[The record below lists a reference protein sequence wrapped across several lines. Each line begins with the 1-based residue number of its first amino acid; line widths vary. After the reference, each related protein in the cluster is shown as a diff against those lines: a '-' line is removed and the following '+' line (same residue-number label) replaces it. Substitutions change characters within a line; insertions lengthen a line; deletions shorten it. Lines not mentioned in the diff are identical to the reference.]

1 MSHPKTWR
9 FRCVCFV
16 ITAFVAL
23 LPARTAHG
31 QNTDVSR
38 LIHPEVAEKL
48 SLTDAQRAELQKIIQ
63 ERSTRAAAATDNSTK
78 KTITSEFDQKALQ
91 LLTEEQRKMFQTLE
105 PLKKLKFQFRD
116 MKWDEVLAW
125 FAQQQ
130 DLTLVMDRIPPGSFT
145 YMDVREYTPSEG
157 IDLLNSVL
165 MTRNYALMRREK
177 MLVVMELGD
186 SIPLEL
192 IPRVSLTQLIERGQF
207 ELVSVVFS
215 LGGRPIEAV
224 LNEVK
229 PYLSNFGRAIPL
241 AQGGQ
246 LLVVENAGKM
256 KMINELIVSIPVP
269 KAQPKPEP
277 PAPPPQPVF
286 ASYPIAGLD
295 AASALK
301 TIQTLIP
308 SQQITVDSKT
318 NVLSAFVVPAQQTA
332 IKTAID
338 QMVANHSAL
347 PSSNSVAYQLSGT
360 AATELVKHLKALVPD
375 ALVLQV
381 SDRVLVS
388 ASPEQQRLIR
398 EDLAKLEM
406 YPVEQGQKSIRF
418 FELPTKLLT
427 TVESSLKAIFPGVQI
442 AANPTAGNLVVR
454 ASAEDIALISEIL
467 EGWKRAAS
475 DANLT
480 LKSFALD
487 RPATTTWL
495 TVVAKI
501 APNATTWLRDDGLQ
515 LTALGNRTE
524 LESIETNLASLIE
537 QIPKTP
543 DRQLQVYNL
552 TKSQIARRPMLSELP
567 KNLENIKLLDG
578 KNKGELYVWANAEQ
592 HTLFRKLLESIDI
605 PIPVSSPKVPRSYPI
620 DFQNHSLVQQILVA
634 EFADATITI
643 DSDGKLLTAVADVE
657 TQTNIATR
665 LALFSESFPKK
676 SLLRLEN
683 YSVKGMTVD
692 ALQTTLTPLLTGARV
707 NVDAKNNRL
716 LVTTDDK
723 THAEI
728 AKLIAAIQGPSEPSL
743 QKVAIVYPL
752 DHAKATQVKTV
763 VDQLSLG
770 VSTVADDSLR
780 QVVATGTIEDHAV
793 IKAMIHQMDRPSSAN
808 SEKQIRSF
816 DTKRVSSAYLLPV
829 LQKLWPEM
837 EFSSDPANNRV
848 IASGNA
854 KQLADVS
861 AAMDR
866 LMASPDGT
874 VQTVKSYS
882 VPSGDMLTLPV
893 ILGQIA
899 PQAILSSDVASR
911 TVTVW
916 ANEEQHVRV
925 AQAIEQISRVAQNA
939 KKPMSYRVSPVHAT
953 PIQAAIQIL
962 VPTVNAA
969 VVGTSGQIVV
979 VGSEDQ
985 HRRVAEIVEML
996 SKELDQSNRMVKV
1009 FKIDPDEV
1017 DQAMLLSVLQSTTPT
1032 NIRLESNLVTHT
1044 IMVVGTAEEVA
1055 TVGKKI
1061 DELQKEIPNLPK
1073 KTLRQYPLHAN
1084 DSTTLLSILKGA
1096 HPNAT
1101 IVADLAQ
1108 KSLFIT
1114 ANDKEH
1120 EEIGAWIKTY
1130 DLPRDPVFL
1139 PIKPRTSTSVIA
1151 SLKSLYPGATMT
1163 LDTTANRVMVLADPA
1178 SQKRIAESIQVLEA
1192 GLDTG
1197 EKTARVFRIDPDKHD
1212 VLAISTHLRTLIPAQ
1227 IQLEPNTRSAS
1238 ILALGNESELELV
1251 QQKLEML
1258 QQQMVLTATAT
1269 AVVYKV
1275 QNAPRESVRGINT
1288 VISSLYKDINSYSD
1302 PTNGTIV
1309 VTATEA
1315 QHKKIADIIEGY
1327 DQSTVD
1333 IETRVFNLSKA
1344 DASSLRTS
1352 MAEANPRVSV
1362 TADRKTNSLIVTA
1375 PKSELERIEKTIQ
1388 NIESSNENP
1397 MTTQTYRLMSSEP
1410 TSLARA
1416 LDESYPNASITADAT
1431 NGAIYVAATP
1441 QEHEAIKKL
1450 VDELNLQPSNQS
1462 NFKIATLKYAN
1473 PESLAKSITAALG
1486 PRSRLN
1492 VSTLKESRSLF
1503 AFGSQAD
1510 LRAFEQ
1516 LIQELDKPQQSG
1528 SERQF
1533 ETFPLKGV
1541 DGISIVSSLT
1551 KLLSGADEP
1560 ADLKYDQ
1567 LNGRLMAAGTADQ
1580 IVKIKEALS
1589 KFEAPKREFDIF
1601 PLKTID
1607 SFTFRTAADALFEQE
1622 SGINPPTINVDS
1634 SLQQV
1639 LVHGTREQLDRIQQ
1653 LLDQM
1658 GAGSKSVLRDKG
1670 QGGVRFIPINRN
1682 PQALL
1687 ENVERLWP
1695 LIRANPVQIIDP
1707 KKIPKGNLENPQSN
1721 HPRSP
1726 WGSRSRLVAFQDPAE
1741 TATQPAS
1748 PTQEAKRSQPIDRTS
1763 TEPKADNAP
1772 VIVITGDEQW
1782 TVASDDAEALSQFEN
1797 LLDTL
1802 LNPRV
1807 QPYANAGNFGVYI
1820 LRHADATEARELL
1833 MDLFGISTQ
1842 RSSFFSSSMQRLKI
1856 VADPR
1861 INALVIGG
1869 NLAERKTAEELL
1881 AVIDSQDLIDR
1892 LQQITPSILPLQTAN
1907 AKNVLDIVKD
1917 VYKSQLSSGAGR
1929 KPLPIPDGVSTEVAT
1944 MFQQINAASSGPLL
1958 AVSLDPTSNSLV
1970 IRGPSD
1976 LTQELIKFIEEID
1989 RQAEVAP
1996 SQKIQVLRLE
2006 SANAAN
2012 LEKALRLLYSKQ

>member
-1 MSHPKTWR
+1 
-9 FRCVCFV
+9 
-16 ITAFVAL
+16 
-23 LPARTAHG
+23 
-31 QNTDVSR
+31 
-38 LIHPEVAEKL
+38 
-48 SLTDAQRAELQKIIQ
+48 
-63 ERSTRAAAATDNSTK
+63 
-78 KTITSEFDQKALQ
+78 
-91 LLTEEQRKMFQTLE
+91 
-105 PLKKLKFQFRD
+105 
-116 MKWDEVLAW
+116 
-125 FAQQQ
+125 
-130 DLTLVMDRIPPGSFT
+130 
-145 YMDVREYTPSEG
+145 
-157 IDLLNSVL
+157 
-165 MTRNYALMRREK
+165 
-177 MLVVMELGD
+177 
-186 SIPLEL
+186 
-192 IPRVSLTQLIERGQF
+192 
-207 ELVSVVFS
+207 
-215 LGGRPIEAV
+215 
-224 LNEVK
+224 
-229 PYLSNFGRAIPL
+229 
-241 AQGGQ
+241 
-246 LLVVENAGKM
+246 
-256 KMINELIVSIPVP
+256 
-269 KAQPKPEP
+269 
-277 PAPPPQPVF
+277 
-286 ASYPIAGLD
+286 
-295 AASALK
+295 
-301 TIQTLIP
+301 
-308 SQQITVDSKT
+308 
-318 NVLSAFVVPAQQTA
+318 
-332 IKTAID
+332 
-338 QMVANHSAL
+338 
-347 PSSNSVAYQLSGT
+347 
-360 AATELVKHLKALVPD
+360 
-375 ALVLQV
+375 
-381 SDRVLVS
+381 
-388 ASPEQQRLIR
+388 
-398 EDLAKLEM
+398 
-406 YPVEQGQKSIRF
+406 
-418 FELPTKLLT
+418 
-427 TVESSLKAIFPGVQI
+427 
-442 AANPTAGNLVVR
+442 
-454 ASAEDIALISEIL
+454 
-467 EGWKRAAS
+467 
-475 DANLT
+475 
-480 LKSFALD
+480 
-487 RPATTTWL
+487 
-495 TVVAKI
+495 
-501 APNATTWLRDDGLQ
+501 
-515 LTALGNRTE
+515 
-524 LESIETNLASLIE
+524 
-537 QIPKTP
+537 
-543 DRQLQVYNL
+543 
-552 TKSQIARRPMLSELP
+552 
-567 KNLENIKLLDG
+567 
-578 KNKGELYVWANAEQ
+578 
-592 HTLFRKLLESIDI
+592 
-605 PIPVSSPKVPRSYPI
+605 
-620 DFQNHSLVQQILVA
+620 
-634 EFADATITI
+634 
-643 DSDGKLLTAVADVE
+643 
-657 TQTNIATR
+657 
-665 LALFSESFPKK
+665 
-676 SLLRLEN
+676 
-683 YSVKGMTVD
+683 
-692 ALQTTLTPLLTGARV
+692 
-707 NVDAKNNRL
+707 
-716 LVTTDDK
+716 
-723 THAEI
+723 
-728 AKLIAAIQGPSEPSL
+728 
-743 QKVAIVYPL
+743 
-752 DHAKATQVKTV
+752 
-763 VDQLSLG
+763 
-770 VSTVADDSLR
+770 
-780 QVVATGTIEDHAV
+780 
-793 IKAMIHQMDRPSSAN
+793 
-808 SEKQIRSF
+808 
-816 DTKRVSSAYLLPV
+816 
-829 LQKLWPEM
+829 
-837 EFSSDPANNRV
+837 
-848 IASGNA
+848 
-854 KQLADVS
+854 
-861 AAMDR
+861 
-866 LMASPDGT
+866 
-874 VQTVKSYS
+874 
-882 VPSGDMLTLPV
+882 
-893 ILGQIA
+893 
-899 PQAILSSDVASR
+899 
-911 TVTVW
+911 
-916 ANEEQHVRV
+916 
-925 AQAIEQISRVAQNA
+925 
-939 KKPMSYRVSPVHAT
+939 
-953 PIQAAIQIL
+953 
-962 VPTVNAA
+962 
-969 VVGTSGQIVV
+969 
-979 VGSEDQ
+979 
-985 HRRVAEIVEML
+985 
-996 SKELDQSNRMVKV
+996 
-1009 FKIDPDEV
+1009 
-1017 DQAMLLSVLQSTTPT
+1017 MLLSVLQSTTPT
-1032 NIRLESNLVTHT
+1032 NVRLESNLVTHT

-1151 SLKSLYPGATMT
+1151 SLKSLYPGVTMT

-1178 SQKRIAESIQVLEA
+1178 SQKRIAGSIQVLEA

-1212 VLAISTHLRTLIPAQ
+1212 VLAISTHLRTLVPAQ

-1653 LLDQM
+1653 LLDRM
-1658 GAGSKSVLRDKG
+1658 GAGSKSVLRDKS

-1748 PTQEAKRSQPIDRTS
+1748 PTQEAKQSQPIDRTS